1 MAYPTGRQNSA
12 QGAPVF
18 QKLRSL
24 FGRPSASAADQ
35 DRPEVAAATQL
46 PPAPPPKVQKGSKSY
61 PGFFKTTKPDPKQP
75 IRRDDRN
82 VASADLLNYRNGND
96 TRKIIHDYAHT
107 SPDLSAA
114 LWAYLRVGI
123 PSKYTAIAKSAVDGT
138 IDVAATTLLQQII
151 TRMDVMPDY
160 TEGYSNVQSL
170 KSLSESLAKELMM
183 YGAMAGELILD
194 KSRLPSAIQPVSVFT
209 IQFKPD
215 GKGLKPVQR
224 VGNEEIDLDIPTF
237 VMLGLDQDLTEAY
250 PSSPFESAIKPVL
263 FKEEFAQDIHKIIK
277 RVIHP
282 RQKAKINEE
291 MFRKNLDQEA
301 QLDPEKAKEA
311 MNQVTNELQNLV
323 NNLAPDEALVH
334 FDTVDFEV
342 ENPSNAG
349 LASEYEV
356 LQQIGNSRLSTGAKT
371 MGTILGF
378 QGGSS
383 NIASSETMLFM
394 KSATSAVKDKLDL
407 FYSRIFTTALRLFG
421 LDVVV
426 EFRYADIDLRP
437 EADLSAFRQTQ
448 QMMTLE
454 KLSLGLI
461 TDEEASLTLTGKL
474 PPSGYKPLSG
484 TMFHLNKGGQSAD
497 TQEPTNSGSTL
508 NQNLNGDTPAVGRG
522 QNKKAEVVTLAV
534 GAK

>member
-1 MAYPTGRQNSA
+1 
-12 QGAPVF
+12 
-18 QKLRSL
+18 
-24 FGRPSASAADQ
+24 
-35 DRPEVAAATQL
+35 
-46 PPAPPPKVQKGSKSY
+46 
-61 PGFFKTTKPDPKQP
+61 
-75 IRRDDRN
+75 
-82 VASADLLNYRNGND
+82 
-96 TRKIIHDYAHT
+96 
-107 SPDLSAA
+107 
-114 LWAYLRVGI
+114 
-123 PSKYTAIAKSAVDGT
+123 
-138 IDVAATTLLQQII
+138 
-151 TRMDVMPDY
+151 
-160 TEGYSNVQSL
+160 
-170 KSLSESLAKELMM
+170 
-183 YGAMAGELILD
+183 
-194 KSRLPSAIQPVSVFT
+194 
-209 IQFKPD
+209 
-215 GKGLKPVQR
+215 
-224 VGNEEIDLDIPTF
+224 
-237 VMLGLDQDLTEAY
+237 MLGLDQDLTEAY

-263 FKEEFAQDIHKIIK
+263 FKEEFAQDIHRIIK

-291 MFRKNLDQEA
+291 LFRKNLDQDA

-334 FDTVDFEV
+334 FDTVEFEV

-407 FYSRIFTTALRLFG
+407 FYSRMFTTALRLFG

-437 EADLSAFRQTQ
+437 EADLAAFRQTQ
-448 QMMTLE
+448 QMMMLE

-474 PPSGYKPLSG
+474 PPAGYKPLAG
-484 TMFHLNKGGQSAD
+484 TMFHLNKGGQGAG
-497 TQEPTNSGSTL
+497 TQEPTNGGSTL

-522 QNKKAEVVTLAV
+522 QNKKAEVVSLAV